1 MPATPTD
8 APTAALASPVAPCD
22 GDAQHTALRAVPP
35 CAASAA
41 PAAER
46 ATLFLADLHLSPAI
60 PRTVAA
66 FERFI
71 DAIDPCDVG
80 TVYILGDLFEFWIGD
95 DMLRTPFVAAL
106 VARLASLQAR
116 GVTLCIMHG
125 NRDFLLGRRFARA
138 AAAELIPDPYI
149 LDAAGTR
156 WILTHGDALC
166 TDDIGYQRF
175 RRIARQRAVQRVF
188 LAWPQRWRMKLAGN
202 MRANSEQAG
211 QSRMHISDVNGSAV
225 AALFEQGSAARMIQ
239 GHTHRPARHD
249 ESHAGRVAT
258 RWVLPDWELDADPP
272 RGGYLRLD
280 AQGLREIAVT
290 PPG

>member
-1 MPATPTD
+1 MSATPRD
-8 APTAALASPVAPCD
+8 AVAPAAPLTRPVAPP
-22 GDAQHTALRAVPP
+22 GDAARPGEP
-35 CAASAA
+35 AA
-41 PAAER
+41 PSAGR

-71 DAIDPCDVG
+71 DAIDAHDVG
-80 TVYILGDLFEFWIGD
+80 AVYILGDLFEFWIGD
-95 DMLRTPFVAAL
+95 DMLRTPFAAAVA
-106 VARLASLQAR
+106 ARLASLAAR
-116 GVTLCIMHG
+116 GIALRVMHG

-138 AAAELIPDPYI
+138 AAAELIPDPFI
-149 LDAAGTR
+149 LDTAGAR

-175 RRIARQRAVQRVF
+175 RRFARHRAVQCLF
-188 LAWPQRWRMKLAGN
+188 LAWPRRWRMKLAGN

-211 QSRMHISDVNGSAV
+211 GSRMHISDVNGDAV
-225 AALFEQGSAARMIQ
+225 AALFARSAATRMIQ

-249 ESHAGRVAT
+249 ESHDGRAAT
-258 RWVLPDWELDADPP
+258 RWVLPDWELDTTPP

-280 AQGLREIAVT
+280 DQGLREIAVT
-290 PPG
+290 FSTIR